1 MRSATLGFSC
11 VDTTQCLKGRPRP
24 EPTNEHALRSKQL
37 IDSDADFFVCKDFAT
52 IQLINA
58 AFYLI
63 HEPRLMVEV
72 MFNDLLNILTRIA
85 GLPCSCSIDPC
96 F

>member
-1 MRSATLGFSC
+1 ML
-11 VDTTQCLKGRPRP
+11 
-24 EPTNEHALRSKQL
+24 LRSKQL
-37 IDSDADFFVCKDFAT
+37 IDSDADLFVGEDFAT
-52 IQLINA
+52 IQLINS

-72 MFNDLLNILTRIA
+72 IFNDLLNVLTRIA
-85 GLPCSCSIDPC
+85 GLPCSCSIDPY